1 MSAPTAPVRRILLCV
16 TDDDPLSFLQTFAAI
31 KIEGRPLPTEIRI
44 LTTPEGQQN
53 FLEKVWMREDG
64 SFFKLCE
71 ALAVKVPLVPGDVR
85 LFTDTEG
92 RAVKRLTSPQAVTDA
107 GETLLT
113 LVRDITQDG
122 DTALHLSLP
131 ETHPLTPTA
140 ALAQACFGRPQD
152 ELTFLSQPTP
162 SPLKLRRHLTLAFL
176 EDLIASP
183 IGFLTTQLCPSLRS
197 EMDEATLS
205 GKDRPVLAR
214 LSAFFTVTL
223 TLDIPRCTV
232 ICEGRPL
239 RLEPALFAVYLW
251 LTQLRLE
258 GCSPVVISTDE
269 AVRTFLDTYASVVD
283 QYRLTS
289 NSPSG
294 YVQSLENVY
303 RQGNWNFPAYF
314 RIKKAKLNH
323 QLTALLGM
331 EAAEPFLIQRFGTRS
346 RSSFGISIERRKILI
361 RERVLHS
368 PTDLPNRGSAALCHG
383 RPRLQPNDAR
393 P

>member
-1 MSAPTAPVRRILLCV
+1 MPSLDIPNRRLLLCV

-71 ALAVKVPLVPGDVR
+71 ALSVKVPLVPNDVR
-85 LFTDTEG
+85 LFINAEG
-92 RAVKRLTSPQAVTDA
+92 RTVKRLTSPQAVTDA

-113 LVRDITQDG
+113 LVRDITQDKS
-122 DTALHLSLP
+122 TALHLSLP
-131 ETHPLTPTA
+131 EEHPLTPTA

-152 ELTFLSQPTP
+152 ELTFLTQPTK
-162 SPLKLRRHLTLAFL
+162 SPLQLRRHLTLAFL
-176 EDLIASP
+176 EDLMASP

-205 GKDRPVLAR
+205 GRDRLVLAR
-214 LSAFFTVTL
+214 LSAFFTITL
-223 TLDIPRCTV
+223 TLDIPRCTA

-258 GCSPVVISTDE
+258 DASPVILNTDE
-269 AVRTFLDTYASVVD
+269 AVRTFLDTYASVAD

-289 NSPSG
+289 NDQGS
-294 YVQSLENVY
+294 YVRSLKTLY
-303 RQGNWNFPAYF
+303 RQGCWDFPAYF

-323 QLTALLGM
+323 QITALLGT
-331 EAAEPFLIQRFGTRS
+331 EAAEPFLIQRFGTRP
-346 RSSFGISIERRKILI
+346 RSSFGITIERRKILI
-361 RERVLHS
+361 RERAVQAFPDIRS
-368 PTDLPNRGSAALCHG
+368 VAS
-383 RPRLQPNDAR
+383 
-393 P
+393 